1 MDDMQK
7 GGTRIFKKSTP
18 NGKLTIYL
26 GKRDF
31 FDHLTHVDPVEGV
44 VLVDPEYVKDRK
56 VFVHLLGAFRYG
68 RDEVDLL
75 GMSCHSDLYLS
86 TRQVYPALSSNTG
99 VSYTT
104 GTNEVGTRSAFL
116 EPPTLTRLQERLIRK
131 LGANAYPF
139 YFQQLHRSGYSRDS
153 FVYLVIGSR
162 PLICR
167 YIFIYYRAHFLR
179 QLKAPSLFRF
189 VRVSVHPR
197 LLTLANNSV
206 RMIIRKLTY
215 APEEPGPQPSVEVL
229 RDFLMSVGSLRVE
242 VSLDKQK
249 YHHGE
254 TMCVNVLV
262 DNNSNKTVK
271 RIRISVRQYVQV
283 ILHTSVAY
291 KSTVAEIHSDEGFP
305 ICASQT
311 GWCKVYRVCPSLAS
325 NRDKT
330 SLAMDGDLK
339 HEGTNLASSTIVP
352 PKHLSNDSIGI
363 HVQYKVKVRLTLGFG
378 VSDVCLQLPF
388 ILTHPNPTESISG
401 RSVEEGDL
409 ITANSSRQCPPKTV
423 ALNTSA
429 PTGTNSMG
437 KNSDA
442 PHKTATRNGDTPI
455 PPKCDIDAVPKMDAP
470 FIFDLSPA
478 RPSRESENN
487 HHENGNSHN
496 SIHSVEPTLLSLL
509 PTSPVRTDMIPF
521 GNRSHLVSGERSPF
535 SQTPDIRSTAYEF
548 DSVPHT
554 KVYGTRPPP
563 STAGTQATVSEDDLI
578 FEDFAR
584 LRLRA
589 NADTPAANNVVF
601 HQPGVFS

>member
-1 MDDMQK
+1 MDDIHK

-75 GMSCHSDLYLS
+75 GMSCHNDLYLS

-104 GTNEVGTRSAFL
+104 GTNE
-116 EPPTLTRLQERLIRK
+116 ERLIRK

-139 YFQQLHRSGYSRDS
+139 YFQLPAYSASSVSLYTHASDTCKSCRVDYELKV
-153 FVYLVIGSR
+153 FVADEQDDTPQKR
-162 PLICR
+162 
-167 YIFIYYRAHFLR
+167 
-179 QLKAPSLFRF
+179 
-189 VRVSVHPR
+189 
-197 LLTLANNSV
+197 NSV

-291 KSTVAEIHSDEGFP
+291 KCTVAEIHSDEGFP
-305 ICASQT
+305 IYASQT

-388 ILTHPNPTESISG
+388 ILTHPNPKESASG

-409 ITANSSRQCPPKTV
+409 ITANSSRPCPPKTV

-429 PTGTNSMG
+429 PIGTNSIV
-437 KNSDA
+437 KKSDA
-442 PHKTATRNGDTPI
+442 SYKTATRNGDTPV
-455 PPKCDIDAVPKMDAP
+455 PPKCDIDAVLKLDAP
-470 FIFDLSPA
+470 FTFDSSPA
-478 RPSRESENN
+478 RPSKESENN

-496 SIHSVEPTLLSLL
+496 SIQSVEPTLLSLL
-509 PTSPVRTDMIPF
+509 PTTPVRTDMAPF
-521 GNRSHLVSGERSPF
+521 ENRSHLVYGERSPL
-535 SQTPDIRSTAYEF
+535 SQTPDTRSIAYAF
-548 DSVPHT
+548 NSVPLT
-554 KVYGTRPPP
+554 KVCGARQPP
-563 STAGTQATVSEDDLI
+563 STAGTQSTMSEDDLI

-589 NADTPAANNVVF
+589 NTDTPAANNAIF

>member
-1 MDDMQK
+1 MDDMHK

-56 VFVHLLGAFRYG
+56 VFIHLLGAFRYG

-75 GMSCHSDLYLS
+75 GMSCHNDLYLS

-104 GTNEVGTRSAFL
+104 GTNEVGTKSAFL

-139 YFQQLHRSGYSRDS
+139 YFQLPAYSASSVSLYTHASDTCKSCRVDYELKV
-153 FVYLVIGSR
+153 FVADEQDDTPQKR
-162 PLICR
+162 
-167 YIFIYYRAHFLR
+167 
-179 QLKAPSLFRF
+179 
-189 VRVSVHPR
+189 
-197 LLTLANNSV
+197 NSV

-254 TMCVNVLV
+254 TICVNVLV

-291 KSTVAEIHSDEGFP
+291 KCTVAEIHSDEGFP

-325 NRDKT
+325 NRDKA

-352 PKHLSNDSIGI
+352 PKQLSNESIGI

-388 ILTHPNPTESISG
+388 ILTHPNPTEWTSG
-401 RSVEEGDL
+401 RSVEEKNL
-409 ITANSSRQCPPKTV
+409 ITTNSPRPCPPKAV

-429 PTGTNSMG
+429 STGTNFIG

-442 PHKTATRNGDTPI
+442 SYKTTTRNGDMPI
-455 PPKCDIDAVPKMDAP
+455 PSKCDIDAVLKMDAP
-470 FIFDLSPA
+470 FIFDSSPA
-478 RPSRESENN
+478 KPSRQSEDD

-496 SIHSVEPTLLSLL
+496 SIQSVEPTLLSLL
-509 PTSPVRTDMIPF
+509 PTTPVRTDMTLF
-521 GNRSHLVSGERSPF
+521 GDRNHLVSGERSPL
-535 SQTPDIRSTAYEF
+535 SQTPGIHPTACGF
-548 DSVPHT
+548 DSVALA
-554 KVYGTRPPP
+554 KVCGTRQPP
-563 STAGTQATVSEDDLI
+563 STAGTQSTVSEDDLI

-589 NADTPAANNVVF
+589 NTDTPAANNAIF